1 MKKLARGFRVR
12 EHWHPVAGALRLR
25 SGLATGLGGKVN
37 GLVRQV
43 EGELRKR
50 ARPAVAQQTQ
60 RFFKPGEKIQARG
73 VRATEVKRIAAR
85 ARQTLRA
92 KSNLRD
98 VLRFA
103 ERLLASP
110 WMEDRAAAIYTAGS
124 FVRRFGAEEFRR
136 SERWLRYVHDWA
148 TSDGLSVQVLGPQ
161 FLADGKRVGRVFAWA
176 RSKNR
181 WYRRAAAT
189 SLIPAARRGL
199 CPREV
204 FRVARRLYRDSD
216 DMVQK
221 GVGWLLKEACK
232 ARRPEVVRFLLGL
245 KRDAPRLVLRYA
257 SEKLPLRERRLVLQ

>member
-1 MKKLARGFRVR
+1 MQVDGLIRAVQRGLQR
-12 EHWHPVAGALRLR
+12 
-25 SGLATGLGGKVN
+25 
-37 GLVRQV
+37 
-43 EGELRKR
+43 R
-50 ARPAVAQQTQ
+50 ARPAVAQQAQ
-60 RFFKPGEKIQARG
+60 RFFKPGEKIRARG

-110 WMEDRAAAIYTAGS
+110 WMEDRAAAIYTAGI

-136 SERWLRYVHDWA
+136 SEGWLRYVNDWA
-148 TSDGLSVQVLGPQ
+148 TSDGLTVQVLGPQ
-161 FLADGKRVGRVFAWA
+161 FLADGKRVARVFAWA

-199 CPREV
+199 YAQEV
-204 FRVARRLYRDSD
+204 FRVARRLYPDSD

-232 ARRPEVVRFLLGL
+232 ARRREVVRFLRSI
-245 KRDAPRLVLRYA
+245 KRHAPRVVLRYA
-257 SEKLPLRERRLVLQ
+257 AEKLPPRERRLVLG